1 MKTPFLFGLPPLAL
15 NMLSGGV
22 SILIVCLGVRV
33 ATAPELSLNAAN
45 AQLVVSDS
53 ASQLTELSSELNK
66 QAEAIKVRDEA
77 YDSLLA
83 TYEQSLKGKEGYGKL
98 QAAIET
104 IDSLPSPDNI
114 NAIQEDIQ
122 ETELDLSEKLGE

>member
-1 MKTPFLFGLPPLAL
+1 MKSSFLFGLPETAL
-15 NMLSGGV
+15 NYLCASTC
-22 SILIVCLGVRV
+22 ILMVCLGVRI

-45 AQLVVSDS
+45 TQLVVSDS
-53 ASQLTELSSELNK
+53 AKELTELSNELNK
-66 QAEAIKVRDEA
+66 QAEAIKAKDEA
-77 YDSLLA
+77 YDSLLT

-114 NAIQEDIQ
+114 DVIQEDIQ
-122 ETELDLSEKLGE
+122 ETELNLTEKLGE